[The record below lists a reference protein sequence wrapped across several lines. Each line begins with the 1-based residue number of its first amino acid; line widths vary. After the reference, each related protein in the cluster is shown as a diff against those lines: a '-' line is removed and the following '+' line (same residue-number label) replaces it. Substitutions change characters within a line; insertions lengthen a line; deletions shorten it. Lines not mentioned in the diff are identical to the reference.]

1 MKHIKLLALAALLT
15 GFAACDNV
23 DEGERYIETPKATST
38 RTVLIEDFTGQFC
51 VNCPRAHET
60 MNSLIA
66 QYGEQVIAVSI
77 HAGNDVNAM
86 DESYG
91 GLRNADGAAYGEKW
105 NIQQMGFPK
114 GIINR
119 HTAPLND
126 DAWGKAVS
134 KELETD
140 ASAELTVNAKLS
152 AGGSKIDITTNIKPL
167 DNIEGKLQL
176 WIIENGI
183 IALQQKSDGFDMSYE
198 HNHVFRGAVNGLWG
212 EDISLKLDSPV
223 TKEHSMAVKTGVW
236 NTANLEVVAFVYND
250 KDGVI
255 QAAQCKVVE

>member
-51 VNCPRAHET
+51 LNCPDAHET

-66 QYGEQVIAVSI
+66 QYGEQVVAVSI
-77 HAGNDVNAM
+77 HAGNDYNAL

-91 GLRNADGAAYGEKW
+91 GLRNTDGAAYGEKW
-105 NIQQMGFPK
+105 KIQEMGFPQ

-119 HTAPLND
+119 HTAPIAPD
-126 DAWGKAVS
+126 KWAKAVS

-140 ASAELTVNAKLS
+140 ASAEITVNAKLN
-152 AGGSKIDITTNIKPL
+152 GSKIDITTNIKPL

-183 IALQQKSDGFDMSYE
+183 IALQQKKDGLDKEYV
-198 HNHVFRGAVNGLWG
+198 HNHVFRGAVNSLWG

-255 QAAQCKVVE
+255 QAAQCRVVE